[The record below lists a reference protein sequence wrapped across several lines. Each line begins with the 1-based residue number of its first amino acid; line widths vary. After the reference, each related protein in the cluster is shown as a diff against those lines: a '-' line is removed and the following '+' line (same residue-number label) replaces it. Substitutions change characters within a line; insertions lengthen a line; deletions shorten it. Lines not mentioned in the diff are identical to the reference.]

1 MLRVCSRA
9 VTLCLVAVLL
19 PVGAM
24 AQGPAAPPRVA
35 AADTYSLDWAC
46 VSGGGGASTG
56 GGFTLIGAAGQSE
69 AGVAAGGGFS
79 ASGGFYAAGTA
90 PYSSYYYHSMLPL
103 IVRAWR

>member
-1 MLRVCSRA
+1 MLRVCCLA
-9 VTLCLVAVLL
+9 VMLCLVAASL
-19 PVGAM
+19 PPSAL

-35 AADTYSLDWAC
+35 AADAFSLDWAC
-46 VSGGGGASTG
+46 VSGGGGASSG

-79 ASGGFYAAGTA
+79 TSGGFYAAATA
-90 PYSSYYYHSMLPL
+90 TYSSYYYHSMLPL